1 MRLLTVVGSTT
12 TGVPPS
18 TWNVK
23 KCVAGSHFMVRVCV
37 LPMTGAGPLGTVL
50 FAKLDSEVCA
60 PAVVSKR
67 LIWKRA
73 TPATQSRKRDVTT
86 SPTRLLG
93 WLILGG
99 VVPGVP
105 SL

>member
-1 MRLLTVVGSTT
+1 MKALTVVGSTT

-23 KCVAGSHFMVRVCV
+23 KCVAGSHFRVRVCV
-37 LPMTGAGPLGTVL
+37 LPMTGAGPLGTMV
-50 FAKLDSEVCA
+50 FAELDKRVCA

-67 LIWKRA
+67 EIWKRA
-73 TPATQSRKRDVTT
+73 TPETQSRNRDTTT
-86 SPTRLLG
+86 SPTRLLA
-93 WLILGG
+93 WLVLGG
-99 VVPGVP
+99 VVPAVP